1 MRAAALLLV
10 LAVGGAAAAQTVE
23 PARPIRAQSLISQ
36 GDLTVTEDNIP
47 GAVSDIAEV
56 VGKEAKVTLYP
67 GRPILLDQVGPPA
80 LIERNQQVHMNYA
93 DGPLSISTDGRA
105 LDRGGVG
112 ETIRVMNLTSKQIVS
127 GAVAADGS
135 IKVTP

>member
-1 MRAAALLLV
+1 MRAAALLLA
-10 LAVGGAAAAQTVE
+10 LLPAGTAAAQTVE
-23 PARPIRAQSLISQ
+23 AARPIRAQSLISE
-36 GDLTVTEDNIP
+36 GDLTVTEDVTP
-47 GAVSDIAEV
+47 GAVSDLAEI
-56 VGKEAKVTLYP
+56 VGKEARVTLYP
-67 GRPILLDQVGPPA
+67 GRAILIDQVGPPA
-80 LIERNQQVHMNYA
+80 LIERNQQVKMSYA
-93 DGPLSISTDGRA
+93 DGPLSIMTEGRA